1 MARIAGSSG
10 TKTKKAIREAAIKR
24 IYKYGFE
31 AMKLRDL
38 AADVGITAGSLYN
51 YITQKEDFLFQ
62 LMTEIM
68 DAVRAD
74 VAVEMDGVTDPAER
88 LRRYIAFHLN
98 WHISRRMEVS
108 IGTMEL
114 RSLSPEHYDIIVGY
128 REEYQGVLTDILQDG
143 QDAELWNVADVKI
156 ATYAIIAM
164 LTGIAN
170 WYRADGP
177 YTHEEL
183 IQQHIDLIM
192 QGLNATP
199 AAMTGES

>member
-74 VAVEMDGVTDPAER
+74 VAVELDGITDPAER

-98 WHISRRMEVS
+98 WHTSRRMEVS

-114 RSLSPEHYDIIVGY
+114 RSLSAEHYDIIVGY
-128 REEYQGVLTDILQDG
+128 REEYQGVLTEILQDG
-143 QDAELWNVADVKI
+143 QDTGLWNVPDVKI
-156 ATYAIIAM
+156 TTYAIIAM

-177 YTHEEL
+177 YTHDEL
-183 IQQHIDLIM
+183 IQQHIDLVM
-192 QGLNATP
+192 QGLHATP
-199 AAMTGES
+199 DALAGQG

>member
-156 ATYAIIAM
+156 ATYATIAM

-199 AAMTGES
+199 AAMTGEG

>member
-62 LMTEIM
+62 LLTELM

-74 VAVEMDGVTDPAER
+74 VTVEMDGITDPAER

-98 WHISRRMEVS
+98 WHTARRMEVS

-128 REEYQGVLTDILQDG
+128 REEYQGVLTQILQDG
-143 QDAELWNVADVKI
+143 QDAGLWNVADVKV

-164 LTGIAN
+164 LTGISN
-170 WYRADGP
+170 WYRVDGP
-177 YTHEEL
+177 YTHDEL
-183 IQQHIDLIM
+183 IDQHVSLVM

-199 AAMTGES
+199 AALPGED

>member
-199 AAMTGES
+199 AAMTGEG

>member
-74 VAVEMDGVTDPAER
+74 VSVEMDGVADPAER

-177 YTHEEL
+177 YTHDEL